1 MRGSTV
7 ERMTTTT
14 EAPVFGRRTEP
25 EQTCDFQL
33 VSYRSN
39 GEEVIH
45 QFTARAEVDASTAL
59 AAMRGGSA
67 GRDAAYIEKF
77 LIRVLS
83 DADGVGQ
90 DEKPAPVADDGTPGA
105 DVALRE
111 ELHTGDWEIDGR
123 TFASRDLA
131 VQYANENGSS
141 LRRFAKLMDDPFQT
155 VYIDALREILQF
167 VMEQAG
173 RRPLAPSQPSP
184 RRPTPKRRR

>member
-1 MRGSTV
+1 
-7 ERMTTTT
+7 MTTTT
-14 EAPVFGRRTEP
+14 APVFGRRTEP
-25 EQTCDFQL
+25 EQICEFQL
-33 VSYRSN
+33 VAYRSN
-39 GEEVIH
+39 GEEIIH

-59 AAMRGGSA
+59 AAMRGSSDS
-67 GRDAAYIEKF
+67 RDAAYIEKF

-90 DEKPAPVADDGTPGA
+90 DEHPVPVIDDADPGA
-105 DVALRE
+105 
-111 ELHTGDWEIDGR
+111 ELAVRADLHIGDWEIDGR

-131 VQYANENGSS
+131 VQHANENGSS

-155 VYIDALREILQF
+155 VHIDALREILQY

-184 RRPTPKRRR
+184 RRQTPKRRR

>member
-1 MRGSTV
+1 
-7 ERMTTTT
+7 MTTTT
-14 EAPVFGRRTEP
+14 APVFGRRTEP
-25 EQTCDFQL
+25 EQICEFQL

-45 QFTARAEVDASTAL
+45 QFSARAEVDASTAL

-90 DEKPAPVADDGTPGA
+90 DENPVPVTDDADSGA
-105 DVALRE
+105 VALRE

-131 VQYANENGSS
+131 VQHANENGSS

-155 VYIDALREILQF
+155 VYIDALREILQY